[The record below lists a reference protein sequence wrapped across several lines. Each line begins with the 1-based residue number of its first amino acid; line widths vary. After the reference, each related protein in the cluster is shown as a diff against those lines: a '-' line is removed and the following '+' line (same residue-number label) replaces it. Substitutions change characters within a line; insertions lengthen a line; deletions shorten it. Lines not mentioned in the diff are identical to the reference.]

1 MSGDDYQRVID
12 NSSVKGEI
20 LPAGRKLGRGEIMD
34 LMRDCEIDPTKAGVR
49 DTVIIALV
57 YSCGLQRA
65 GIVAL
70 DFDDKDI
77 EIGRILDCLY
87 QI

>member
-49 DTVIIALV
+49 DTVTPWFTRVDYKEPEL
-57 YSCGLQRA
+57 
-65 GIVAL
+65 
-70 DFDDKDI
+70 
-77 EIGRILDCLY
+77 
-87 QI
+87 